1 MLAKNELMPSIK
13 RSCSSHQ
20 GCQPC
25 SYSCG
30 SGSHSVQVFFFSGLD
45 PVAEKLGAGSRLSLN
60 TRIQKLKQEWN
71 VSIQISQI
79 YSSYNGLIRI
89 SIQFFL
95 WVGSGLS
102 FFPLLDWIWIRA
114 FLTRTFNSANRTRRS
129 IILSFNKGSKNK
141 KCLPKFND

>member
-25 SYSCG
+25 SHSCG
-30 SGSHSVQVFFFSGLD
+30 SGSHSVQVFFSGLD

-95 WVGSGLS
+95 WVGSGLG
-102 FFPLLDWIWIRA
+102 FFPRGLNLDPGLLNPD
-114 FLTRTFNSANRTRRS
+114 LQLCQQDPQVYTF
-129 IILSFNKGSKNK
+129 
-141 KCLPKFND
+141 KFQ